1 MACVVQKYGG
11 TSVGNADRIKHVA
24 ERVVRT
30 AAGGRSV
37 CVVVS
42 AMGNTTDEL
51 IELAARVSTRP
62 HPRELDM
69 LLTAGER
76 IAMALLS
83 MAIAEQGREATSF
96 TGSQA
101 GILTDTAHGRA
112 RITEVRAHRV
122 EEALQQGK
130 IAIVAGFQGVSPE
143 AHVTTL
149 GRGGSDTTAVAL
161 AATLA
166 AEVCEIYT
174 DVEGVY
180 TADPR
185 IVPRARKLDV
195 LSHEEMLELSA
206 AGARV
211 LVVRA
216 VEYARNYGIPIHVR
230 SSFTDA
236 PGTWVK
242 EETETMEKA
251 IISGIAHDSSEA
263 KVTITGVPDRPGIA
277 AQLFRTLAT
286 EGINVDMI
294 VQNIS
299 SEGNTDISFTVPRGD
314 LDSAEPVID
323 AVAERIGARGIA
335 TDPDV
340 AKISLVGAGMR
351 THPGVA
357 AQMFE
362 TLAEAGINIEII
374 STSSIRISCVVRGDK
389 IERAVR
395 AVHDAFRLSEEFIL
409 EEEVPSASARNTG

>member
-30 AAGGRSV
+30 ADEGRSV

-42 AMGNTTDEL
+42 AMGNATDEL

-83 MAIAEQGREATSF
+83 MAITELGREAISF

-166 AEVCEIYT
+166 AEACEIYT

-185 IVPRARKLDV
+185 IVPLARKLNV
-195 LSHEEMLELSA
+195 LSHVEMLELSA

-211 LVVRA
+211 LMVRA

-242 EETETMEKA
+242 KETETMEKA

-294 VQNIS
+294 VQNVAL
-299 SEGNTDISFTVPRGD
+299 EGNTDISFTVPRGD

-323 AVAERIGARGIA
+323 AVAKQIGARKVA

-409 EEEVPSASARNTG
+409 EEVPSTSARDTG

>member
-30 AAGGRSV
+30 ADEGRSV

-42 AMGNTTDEL
+42 AMGNATDEL
-51 IELAARVSTRP
+51 IELAARVATRP

-83 MAIAEQGREATSF
+83 MAIAELGREAISF

-166 AEVCEIYT
+166 AEACEIYT

-185 IVPRARKLDV
+185 IVPLARKLNV
-195 LSHEEMLELSA
+195 LSHVEMLELSA

-211 LVVRA
+211 LMVRA

-242 EETETMEKA
+242 KETETMEKA

-294 VQNIS
+294 VQNVA

-323 AVAERIGARGIA
+323 AVAKQIGARKVA

-409 EEEVPSASARNTG
+409 EEVPSTSARDTG